1 MTQIK
6 QTYKVNM
13 IPDKEITVIPVSQ
26 YDTGEDRL
34 NFELYIGDTP
44 YLPSGTAKIQGTRPK
59 GTFEHDMTISGNTV
73 TCDLFS
79 DMTVDAGQVKANI
92 VLIEGDDRTGSSLFF
107 FSVQKDA
114 EGAL

>member
-1 MTQIK
+1 MII
-6 QTYKVNM
+6 QTHKVNL
-13 IPDKEITVIPVSQ
+13 IPNNDILVIPVSQ

-34 NFELYIGDTP
+34 VFELFNGENP
-44 YLPSGTAKIQGTRPK
+44 YSPSGTAKIQGTRPN
-59 GTFEHDMTISGNTV
+59 GTFEHDMNISGNTL
-73 TCDLFS
+73 TCDLYS
-79 DMTVDAGQVKANI
+79 DITEDAGQVKANI